1 MRLSVLIYVPSA
13 RELDGRRPAI
23 SLIKEY
29 RARFGVS
36 RISPGWLIRFVAL
49 LVRFTGKI
57 GQSTTRSAG
66 SRALPAEVAQSEA

>member
-13 RELDGRRPAI
+13 RELDGRRPAM

-29 RARFGVS
+29 RARFRVS
-36 RISPGWLIRFVAL
+36 RSSTGSRVRFVAL
-49 LVRFTGKI
+49 LVRFSGKI
-57 GQSTTRSAG
+57 GQSTTPSAR